1 MPVENNNK
9 ILTNA
14 SSIQKNNTE
23 VNTLLTNELN
33 QFRPMKDI
41 SEMMGIMQEPFELSD
56 MKKGTV
62 MGGGYQLEVN
72 TLYRNQSYKNKNFI
86 FDEFTLKNISD
97 EDKQHLYVNNG
108 IYATSKSRLLEMAKH
123 YAEKNHYDRYAFA
136 NTGEQY
142 NMHSAKFDFFYKG
155 DKLATQTLELNTT
168 DVIRHRKSD
177 IRGFIGYDIDIDN
190 VNTER
195 AKNLIE
201 DINDGVVPTPTMIVV
216 TGTGVHLKYI
226 FTSPMAIT
234 SNTVLQKYQTMQGLF
249 SRKFT
254 HDPRYCGKEQET
266 GSYQRDL
273 PIGQLM
279 RAVGNVYDKYDDCAI
294 LTAGY
299 TSGVYSDINTL
310 NEWADIPEI
319 EISRKSSAIAYDN
332 AKARKLSAR
341 EYQRLYDTFL
351 TEGVGNRTRHR
362 NALFYHML
370 IEGNM
375 SFDDAL
381 VQINIMIN
389 ELNERFPVQGNPVRL
404 LTANEARKF
413 DPNSPECD
421 VKYCNKYLST
431 SAIVDTIMYKSNIKQ
446 ERYRTGLSQSEN
458 VKKVNQEIVRRIGLR
473 SECLLY
479 AIVNTLNNDRGNKSG
494 VANYNGQQCIIGNYD
509 FTPFVLNH
517 SATYNIGT
525 DSRMMRPVKRSYE
538 VIDNPNAE
546 RSKTVL
552 TRVFEYLNG
561 TLVQRVGSTD
571 IYSNRQQLIHSLLLA
586 STSQETRDEFYN
598 RYAGVA
604 VPTRYTVQS
613 EELYREINTYFN
625 ILLSLSHHHFNK
637 IREGVRAEH
646 AYITGNLLTENYNK
660 VNESLLCIKGLLDLF
675 NVKRDAVIKSGV
687 STNVINAIYATN
699 RKSLALAQ
707 QIEQELLAS
716 QLHDMLINFNGKRMP
731 LQERLDKYEQIL
743 NFVSINNIELSFDNT
758 HQLWHGISALGNQAK
773 THNELFITEIN
784 RRWDRLQALAP
795 TILATDN
802 LIRRFIHKGKGNK
815 TRLHGTFMYV
825 CYLRKHLGFLDML
838 PVDVSFPFT
847 KAYKYVGIELTKIGR
862 ELLEY
867 NNDNSYAMRM
877 YPTFDPRTGSKGYAY
892 KEFTDRG
899 YIIALAKYYRISG
912 KYRSD
917 EEVMRLAKSLM
928 NHLNNNDLSAE
939 NGVDLLGRLKNE
951 TISYLNNLELMGK
964 PEDNSECVIFED
976 TDGDTDIHET
986 VIAETDLVGENLW
999 T

>member
-1 MPVENNNK
+1 MPVENNKN
-9 ILTNA
+9 LTNA

-108 IYATSKSRLLEMAKH
+108 IYATSKSRLLEIAKH
-123 YAEKNHYDRYAFA
+123 YTEENHYDRYAFA

-155 DKLATQTLELNTT
+155 DKLATQTLELNTQ

-177 IRGFIGYDIDIDN
+177 LRGFIGYDVDIDN
-190 VNTER
+190 VNAER

-201 DINDGVVPTPTMIVV
+201 DINDGVVPTPTMVVV

-234 SNTVLQKYQTMQGLF
+234 NNTVLQKYQTMQGLF

-279 RAVGNVYDKYDDCAI
+279 RAVGNVYDKYNDCSI
-294 LTAGY
+294 LTTGY

-319 EISRKSSAIAYDN
+319 EISRKSPAIAYDN

-370 IEGNM
+370 IEGCM
-375 SFDDAL
+375 SFDEAL

-404 LTANEARKF
+404 LTVNEARKF

-458 VKKVNQEIVRRIGLR
+458 MKMVNKGTVHNIGLR

-479 AIVNTLNNDRGNKSG
+479 AIINTLNNDRGNKSG

-509 FTPFVLNH
+509 FTPFVLAHTN
-517 SATYNIGT
+517 TYNIGE
-525 DSRMMRPVKRSYE
+525 DILQRPVKRSYE
-538 VIDNPNAE
+538 VIDNPDAE
-546 RSKTVL
+546 RSKTIL

-561 TLVQRVGSTD
+561 TLIQRVGSTD
-571 IYSNRQQLIHSLLLA
+571 IYSNRQQLIHRLLLA
-586 STSQETRDEFYN
+586 STPQGTRDEFYN
-598 RYAGVA
+598 RYTGVA
-604 VPTRYTVQS
+604 VPIRYTVQS

-637 IREGVRAEH
+637 IREGVKAEH
-646 AYITGNLLTENYNK
+646 AYITGNVLTENYNK
-660 VNESLLCIKGLLDLF
+660 VNETLLRIKGLLDLF
-675 NVKRDAVIKSGV
+675 NVKREAVIKSGV

-758 HQLWHGISALGNQAK
+758 YQLWHGISALGSQAK
-773 THNELFITEIN
+773 AHNELFITEIN
-784 RRWDRLQALAP
+784 RRWSRLQALAP

-847 KAYKYVGIELTKIGR
+847 KAYKYIGIELTKIGR

-877 YPTFDPRTGSKGYAY
+877 YPTFDPRTGSKRYAY

-899 YIIALAKYYRISG
+899 YMIALAKYYRISG

-917 EEVMRLAKSLM
+917 EEVMRLAKNLM
-928 NHLNNNDLSAE
+928 SQFNGKNLSAE
-939 NGVDLLGRLKNE
+939 SGVRLLERLKKE
-951 TISYLNNLELMGK
+951 TISYLNDLKLMGK
-964 PEDNSECVIFED
+964 SEDNSEYVIFED
-976 TDGDTDIHET
+976 TTDGDTNISET
-986 VIAETDLVGENLW
+986 VITKTDLVGENLW

>member
-1 MPVENNNK
+1 MPENNRN
-9 ILTNA
+9 LTNA

-23 VNTLLTNELN
+23 VNTLFTNELE
-33 QFRPMKDI
+33 QFNSI
-41 SEMMGIMQEPFELSD
+41 TNITEMLHIMQAPFRASS
-56 MKKGTV
+56 MNKASV

-72 TLYRNQSYKNKNFI
+72 TLYRNQGYKNKNFI

-123 YAEKNHYDRYAFA
+123 YAEENHYDRYAFA

-155 DKLATQTLELNTT
+155 DKLATQTLELNTQ

-177 IRGFIGYDIDIDN
+177 LRGFIGYDVDIDN
-190 VNTER
+190 VNAER
-195 AKNLIE
+195 AKSLIE
-201 DINDGVVPTPTMIVV
+201 DINDGVVPTPTMVVV

-249 SRKFT
+249 SRMFT
-254 HDPRYCGKEQET
+254 HDARYCGKEQET

-279 RAVGNVYDKYDDCAI
+279 RAVGNVYDKYDDCSI

-319 EISRKSSAIAYDN
+319 EISRKSSAIVYDN

-375 SFDDAL
+375 SFDEAL

-404 LTANEARKF
+404 LTVNEARKF

-431 SAIVDTIMYKSNIKQ
+431 SAIVDTIMYKNNIKQ
-446 ERYRTGLSQSEN
+446 KRYRTGLSQSEN

-571 IYSNRQQLIHSLLLA
+571 IYSNRQQLIHRLLLA
-586 STSQETRDEFYN
+586 STPQGTRDEFYN
-598 RYAGVA
+598 RYTGVA
-604 VPTRYTVQS
+604 VPIRYTVQS
-613 EELYREINTYFN
+613 EELYREMNTYFN

-660 VNESLLCIKGLLDLF
+660 VNESLLRIKGLLDLF

-758 HQLWHGISALGNQAK
+758 YQLWHGISALGNQAK

-802 LIRRFIHKGKGNK
+802 LIRRLIHKGKGNK

-877 YPTFDPRTGSKGYAY
+877 YPTFDPRTGGKGYAY

-899 YIIALAKYYRISG
+899 YMTALAKYYRISG

-917 EEVMRLAKSLM
+917 EEVMRLAKNLM
-928 NHLNNNDLSAE
+928 SQFKSKDLSAE
-939 NGVDLLGRLKNE
+939 NGMRLLERLKNE
-951 TISYLNNLELMGK
+951 TISYLNDLKLMGK
-964 PEDNSECVIFED
+964 PEDNSEYVIFED
-976 TDGDTDIHET
+976 TNGNADISET
-986 VIAETDLVGENLW
+986 VITETGLVGENLW

>member
-1 MPVENNNK
+1 MPENNRN
-9 ILTNA
+9 LTNA
-14 SSIQKNNTE
+14 SNIQKNNTE
-23 VNTLLTNELN
+23 VNTLFTNELEQFN
-33 QFRPMKDI
+33 SITNITEMLHIMQAQFRASSMNKA
-41 SEMMGIMQEPFELSD
+41 S
-56 MKKGTV
+56 V

-123 YAEKNHYDRYAFA
+123 YAEENHYDRYAFA

-168 DVIRHRKSD
+168 GVIRHRKSD
-177 IRGFIGYDIDIDN
+177 LRGFIGYDVDIDN
-190 VNTER
+190 VDEER

-201 DINDGVVPTPTMIVV
+201 DINDGVIPTPTMVVV
-216 TGTGVHLKYI
+216 TGTGVHLKYV

-254 HDPRYCGKEQET
+254 HNPRYCGKAEET

-279 RAVGNVYDKYDDCAI
+279 RAVGNVYDKYDDCTI

-370 IEGNM
+370 IEGGM
-375 SFDDAL
+375 SFDEAL

-404 LTANEARKF
+404 LTVNEARKF

-421 VKYCNKYLST
+421 VKCCNKYLST
-431 SAIVDTIMYKSNIKQ
+431 SAIVDTIMYKNNIKQ
-446 ERYRTGLSQSEN
+446 KRYRTGLSQSEN
-458 VKKVNQEIVRRIGLR
+458 AKKVNKEIVRRPELR
-473 SECLLY
+473 AECLLY

-509 FTPFVLNH
+509 FTPFVLAHTN
-517 SATYNIGT
+517 TYNIGG
-525 DSRMMRPVKRSYE
+525 DILQRPVKRSYE
-538 VIDNPNAE
+538 VIDNPDAE
-546 RSKTVL
+546 RSQTVL

-561 TLVQRVGSTD
+561 TLIQRVGSTD
-571 IYSNRQQLIHSLLLA
+571 IYSNRQQLIHRLLLA
-586 STSQETRDEFYN
+586 STPQGTRDEFYN
-598 RYAGVA
+598 RYTGVA
-604 VPTRYTVQS
+604 VPIRYTVQS

-637 IREGVRAEH
+637 IREGVKAEH
-646 AYITGNLLTENYNK
+646 AYITGNVLTENYNK
-660 VNESLLCIKGLLDLF
+660 VNETLLRIKGLLDLF
-675 NVKRDAVIKSGV
+675 NVKREAVIKSGV

-743 NFVSINNIELSFDNT
+743 NFVSNNNLELCFDNV

-773 THNELFITEIN
+773 ANNELFITEIN
-784 RRWDRLQALAP
+784 RRWDRLQVLAP
-795 TILATDN
+795 TILAIDN
-802 LIRRFIHKGKGNK
+802 LIRRLIHKGNGNK

-877 YPTFDPRTGSKGYAY
+877 YPTFDPRTGGKGYAY

-899 YIIALAKYYRISG
+899 YMIVLAKYYRISG

-917 EEVMRLAKSLM
+917 EEVMRLAKNLM
-928 NHLNNNDLSAE
+928 RQFKSKDLSAE
-939 NGVDLLGRLKNE
+939 NGMRLLERLKNE
-951 TISYLNNLELMGK
+951 TISYLNNLELTDK

-976 TDGDTDIHET
+976 TDGNADISET
-986 VIAETDLVGENLW
+986 VITETGLVGENLW

>member
-1 MPVENNNK
+1 MPENNRN
-9 ILTNA
+9 LTNA

-23 VNTLLTNELN
+23 VNTLFTNELE
-33 QFRPMKDI
+33 QFNSI
-41 SEMMGIMQEPFELSD
+41 TNITEMLHIMQAPFRASS
-56 MKKGTV
+56 MNKASV

-72 TLYRNQSYKNKNFI
+72 TLYRNQGYKNKNFI

-123 YAEKNHYDRYAFA
+123 YAEENHYDRYAFA

-177 IRGFIGYDIDIDN
+177 LRGFIGYDVDIDN
-190 VNTER
+190 VNAER
-195 AKNLIE
+195 AKNLID
-201 DINDGVVPTPTMIVV
+201 DINDGVVPTPTMVVV

-254 HDPRYCGKEQET
+254 HDARYCGKEQET

-279 RAVGNVYDKYDDCAI
+279 RAVGNVYDKYDDCTI

-375 SFDDAL
+375 SFDEAL

-404 LTANEARKF
+404 LTVNEARKF

-431 SAIVDTIMYKSNIKQ
+431 SAIVDTIMYKNNIKQ
-446 ERYRTGLSQSEN
+446 KRYRTGLSQSEN

-613 EELYREINTYFN
+613 EGLYREINTYFN

-646 AYITGNLLTENYNK
+646 AYITGNVLTENYNK
-660 VNESLLCIKGLLDLF
+660 VNESLLRIKGLLDLF
-675 NVKRDAVIKSGV
+675 NVKREAVIKSGV
-687 STNVINAIYATN
+687 STNVINAIYETN

-758 HQLWHGISALGNQAK
+758 YQLWHGISALGNQAK

-877 YPTFDPRTGSKGYAY
+877 YPTFDPRTGGKGYAY

-899 YIIALAKYYRISG
+899 YMIVLAKYYRISG

-917 EEVMRLAKSLM
+917 EEVMRLAKNLM
-928 NHLNNNDLSAE
+928 SQFKSKDLSAE
-939 NGVDLLGRLKNE
+939 NGMRLLERLKNE
-951 TISYLNNLELMGK
+951 TISYLNNLELMDK
-964 PEDNSECVIFED
+964 PEDNSEYVIFED
-976 TDGDTDIHET
+976 TNGNADISET
-986 VIAETDLVGENLW
+986 VITETGLVGENLW

>member
-1 MPVENNNK
+1 MPENNRN
-9 ILTNA
+9 LTNA

-23 VNTLLTNELN
+23 VNTLFTNELE
-33 QFRPMKDI
+33 QFNSI
-41 SEMMGIMQEPFELSD
+41 TNITEMLHVMQAPFRASS
-56 MKKGTV
+56 MNKASV

-123 YAEKNHYDRYAFA
+123 YAEENHYDRYAFA

-177 IRGFIGYDIDIDN
+177 LRGFIGYDVDIDN
-190 VNTER
+190 VNAER
-195 AKNLIE
+195 AKNLID
-201 DINDGVVPTPTMIVV
+201 DINDGVVPTPTMVVV

-249 SRKFT
+249 SRIFT
-254 HDPRYCGKEQET
+254 HDARYCGKEQET

-279 RAVGNVYDKYDDCAI
+279 RAVGNVYDKYDDCSI

-299 TSGVYSDINTL
+299 TSGVYGDINTL

-370 IEGNM
+370 IEGDM
-375 SFDDAL
+375 SFDEAL
-381 VQINIMIN
+381 TQINIMIN

-404 LTANEARKF
+404 LTVNEARKF

-431 SAIVDTIMYKSNIKQ
+431 SAIVDTIMYKNNIKQ
-446 ERYRTGLSQSEN
+446 KRYRTGLSQSEN

-660 VNESLLCIKGLLDLF
+660 VNESLLRIKGLLDLF
-675 NVKRDAVIKSGV
+675 NVKRDAVIKNGV

-758 HQLWHGISALGNQAK
+758 YQLWHGISALGNQAK

-877 YPTFDPRTGSKGYAY
+877 YPTFDPRTGGKGYAY

-917 EEVMRLAKSLM
+917 EEVMRLAKNLM
-928 NHLNNNDLSAE
+928 SQFKSKDLSAE
-939 NGVDLLGRLKNE
+939 NGMRLLERLKNE
-951 TISYLNNLELMGK
+951 TISYLNNLELMDK
-964 PEDNSECVIFED
+964 PEDNSEYVIFED
-976 TDGDTDIHET
+976 TDGNADIPAT
-986 VIAETDLVGENLW
+986 VITKTDLVGENLW

>member
-1 MPVENNNK
+1 MPENNRN
-9 ILTNA
+9 LTNA

-23 VNTLLTNELN
+23 VNTLFTNELE
-33 QFRPMKDI
+33 QFNSI
-41 SEMMGIMQEPFELSD
+41 TNITEMLHIMQAPFRASS
-56 MKKGTV
+56 MNKASV

-72 TLYRNQSYKNKNFI
+72 TLYRNQGYKNKNFI

-123 YAEKNHYDRYAFA
+123 YAEENHYDRYAFA

-177 IRGFIGYDIDIDN
+177 LRGFIGYDVDIDN
-190 VNTER
+190 VNAER
-195 AKNLIE
+195 AKNLID
-201 DINDGVVPTPTMIVV
+201 DINDGVIPTPTMVVV

-249 SRKFT
+249 SRMFT
-254 HDPRYCGKEQET
+254 HDARYCGKEQET

-279 RAVGNVYDKYDDCAI
+279 RAVGNVYDKYDDCSI

-375 SFDDAL
+375 SFDEAL

-404 LTANEARKF
+404 LTVNEARKF

-431 SAIVDTIMYKSNIKQ
+431 SAIVDTIMYKNNIKQ
-446 ERYRTGLSQSEN
+446 KRYRTGLSQSEN

-473 SECLLY
+473 AECLLY

-494 VANYNGQQCIIGNYD
+494 VANYNGQQCIIGDYD

-660 VNESLLCIKGLLDLF
+660 VNESLLRIKGLLDLF

-758 HQLWHGISALGNQAK
+758 YQLWHGISALGNQAK

-802 LIRRFIHKGKGNK
+802 LIRRLIHKGKGNK

-877 YPTFDPRTGSKGYAY
+877 YPTFDPRTGGKGYAY

-899 YIIALAKYYRISG
+899 YMIVLAKYYRISG

-917 EEVMRLAKSLM
+917 EEVMRLAKNLM
-928 NHLNNNDLSAE
+928 SQFKSKDLSAE
-939 NGVDLLGRLKNE
+939 NGMRLLERLKNE
-951 TISYLNNLELMGK
+951 TISYLNDLKLMGK
-964 PEDNSECVIFED
+964 PEDNSEYVIFED
-976 TDGDTDIHET
+976 TNGNADISEMT
-986 VIAETDLVGENLW
+986 IAEDSIVGENLW

>member
-14 SSIQKNNTE
+14 SNIQKNNTE

-62 MGGGYQLEVN
+62 MGGGYQLEVS
-72 TLYRNQSYKNKNFI
+72 TLYRGQSYKNKNFI

-123 YAEKNHYDRYAFA
+123 YAEENHYDRYAFA

-177 IRGFIGYDIDIDN
+177 LRGFIGYDVDIDN
-190 VNTER
+190 VNEDR

-201 DINDGVVPTPTMIVV
+201 DINDSVVPTPTMVV
-216 TGTGVHLKYI
+216 ATGTGVHLKYI

-249 SRKFT
+249 SRMFT
-254 HDPRYCGKEQET
+254 HNPRYCGKEQET

-279 RAVGNVYDKYDDCAI
+279 RAVGNVYDKYDDFTI

-341 EYQRLYDTFL
+341 EYQRLHDTFL

-381 VQINIMIN
+381 AQINIMIN

-404 LTANEARKF
+404 LTASEARKF

-421 VKYCNKYLST
+421 IKYCNKYLST
-431 SAIVDTIMYKSNIKQ
+431 SAIVDTIMYKKNIKQ

-458 VKKVNQEIVRRIGLR
+458 ITKVNKETVHNIELR
-473 SECLLY
+473 AECLLY

-494 VANYNGQQCIIGNYD
+494 AANYNGQQCIIGNYD
-509 FTPFVLNH
+509 FTPFVLAHTN
-517 SATYNIGT
+517 TYNIGG
-525 DSRMMRPVKRSYE
+525 DILQRPVKRSYE
-538 VIDNPNAE
+538 VIDNPGAE
-546 RSKTVL
+546 RSQTIL

-561 TLVQRVGSTD
+561 TLIQRVGSTD
-571 IYSNRQQLIHSLLLA
+571 IYSNRQQLIHRLLLA
-586 STSQETRDEFYN
+586 STPQGTRDEFYN
-598 RYAGVA
+598 RYTGVA
-604 VPTRYTVQS
+604 VPIRYTVQS

-646 AYITGNLLTENYNK
+646 AYITGNVLTENYNK
-660 VNESLLCIKGLLDLF
+660 VNETLLRIKGLLDLF
-675 NVKRDAVIKSGV
+675 NVKREAVIKSGV

-716 QLHDMLINFNGKRMP
+716 QLHDMLINFNGKRMS

-743 NFVSINNIELSFDNT
+743 NFVSNNNLELCFDNV

-773 THNELFITEIN
+773 ANNELFITEIN
-784 RRWDRLQALAP
+784 RRWDRLQVLAP

-802 LIRRFIHKGKGNK
+802 LIRRLIHKGNGNK

-838 PVDVSFPFT
+838 PADVSFPFT

-877 YPTFDPRTGSKGYAY
+877 YPTFDPRTGGKGYAY
-892 KEFTDRG
+892 KKFTDRG
-899 YIIALAKYYRISG
+899 YMIVLAKYYRMSG

-917 EEVMRLAKSLM
+917 EEVMRLAKNLM
-928 NHLNNNDLSAE
+928 SQFKSKDLSAE
-939 NGVDLLGRLKNE
+939 NGMKLLERLKNE
-951 TISYLNNLELMGK
+951 TVSYLNNLGLMDK
-964 PEDNSECVIFED
+964 PKDNSEYVIFED
-976 TDGDTDIHET
+976 TDGNADISGT
-986 VIAETDLVGENLW
+986 VITETGLVGENLW